1 MILLAGAFACKKV
14 VDDQEKV
21 DLAVPVAE
29 PLKMVQ
35 VAPVAPMDFSQNV
48 YAIGRLGSKQE
59 SKLSFKTG
67 GLIKSVNVTEGQKV
81 SAGTVLAL
89 LDMEEINA
97 QVQKA
102 VVGQSQAEIQY
113 KSALVMVEK
122 LERDF
127 EAVKALYADKVATL
141 TELQDT
147 KSALDNAKNQVEAAK
162 TGMDFSKENQ
172 KIADYNKR
180 LSRITAPSSGV
191 ILKKM
196 AETNELV
203 GPGSPVF
210 LFGSSN
216 DALVLKTNITDK
228 DIVHMNLGNRASVK
242 FDAYPGKTFNGK
254 ISELAGIADPYTGTY
269 EVEISISNPAN
280 DKLLSGF
287 IGEASI
293 GSNNQSSV
301 LAIPLNGMLNANG
314 RRAKVYTVKE
324 GIVQS
329 KNITI
334 GSIEGDQLIVLEG
347 LEEGEMV
354 ITKGA
359 NYVSPSD
366 SVNTEIK

>member
-1 MILLAGAFACKKV
+1 VLIAVAFACKQVIDEQTKA
-14 VDDQEKV
+14 

-29 PLKMVQ
+29 PLKLVQ
-35 VAPVAPMDFSQNV
+35 VSPVQPIDFSQNV

-59 SKLSFKTG
+59 AKLSFKTG
-67 GLIKSVNVTEGQKV
+67 GLIKSVRVTEGQKV
-81 SAGTVLAL
+81 SAGTVLAE

-102 VVGQSQAEIQY
+102 AVGQSQAEIQY
-113 KSALVMVEK
+113 RSAQVMVEK

-141 TELQDT
+141 TELKDT

-162 TGMDFSKENQ
+162 TGMQFSKENQ

-180 LSRITAPSSGV
+180 LSKIIAPSSGV
-191 ILKKM
+191 ILKKL
-196 AETNELV
+196 AESNELV
-203 GPGSPVF
+203 GPGTPVF

-216 DALVLKTNITDK
+216 DALVLKTNVTDK
-228 DIVHMNLGNRASVK
+228 DIVHMNLGNSASVK
-242 FDAYPGKTFNGK
+242 FDAYPGKKFSGRIT
-254 ISELAGIADPYTGTY
+254 ELAGIADPYTGTY
-269 EVEISISNPAN
+269 EVEISINNPGN

-301 LAIPLNGMLNANG
+301 LAIPLDGMLSANG
-314 RRAKVYTVKE
+314 NRAKVYTVMD
-324 GIVQS
+324 GVVQS
-329 KNITI
+329 KNIII
-334 GSIEGDQLIVLEG
+334 GSIEGDQLIVLDG
-347 LEEGEMV
+347 LKEGEMV

-359 NYVSPSD
+359 NYVAPSD